1 MPQWVI
7 ASVFGALALCAAWGI
22 YSSYSTGT
30 VYGELSQYSEDRE
43 PTAFFMIV
51 LGKVLA
57 LIFCLAI
64 AMPSAYRPWTLLRR
78 LSRCFHGC
86 QPPRASRNLT
96 PSFDE
101 RGSNRQSFCIGDGGG
116 LGALA
121 RGGCSALQSLGS
133 DM

>member
-57 LIFCLAI
+57 LVFCLAI
-64 AMPSAYRPWTLLRR
+64 ALHAAGLLAMDPLAEIKQLFPWLPDHR
-78 LSRCFHGC
+78 
-86 QPPRASRNLT
+86 
-96 PSFDE
+96 
-101 RGSNRQSFCIGDGGG
+101 
-116 LGALA
+116 
-121 RGGCSALQSLGS
+121 
-133 DM
+133 

>member
-57 LIFCLAI
+57 LVFCLAI
-64 AMPSAYRPWTLLRR
+64 ALHAAGLSAMDPLAEIKQLFPWLPDHR
-78 LSRCFHGC
+78 
-86 QPPRASRNLT
+86 
-96 PSFDE
+96 
-101 RGSNRQSFCIGDGGG
+101 
-116 LGALA
+116 
-121 RGGCSALQSLGS
+121 
-133 DM
+133 

>member
-57 LIFCLAI
+57 LVFCFAI
-64 AMPSAYRPWTLLRR
+64 ALHAAGRLAMDPLAEIKQLFPWLPDHR
-78 LSRCFHGC
+78 
-86 QPPRASRNLT
+86 
-96 PSFDE
+96 
-101 RGSNRQSFCIGDGGG
+101 
-116 LGALA
+116 
-121 RGGCSALQSLGS
+121 
-133 DM
+133 

>member
-57 LIFCLAI
+57 LVFCVAI
-64 AMPSAYRPWTLLRR
+64 ALHAAGLLAMDPLAEIKQLFPWLPDHR
-78 LSRCFHGC
+78 
-86 QPPRASRNLT
+86 
-96 PSFDE
+96 
-101 RGSNRQSFCIGDGGG
+101 
-116 LGALA
+116 
-121 RGGCSALQSLGS
+121 
-133 DM
+133 